1 MDGEISMG
9 MRGQSRMPVC
19 ANGKCPTRT
28 VEDACPYKRGNARAV
43 GNADPCDAFA
53 LDMCCRRGAFH
64 MLPKKERS
72 GYGIRPY
79 DIEEIYLFLRREQ
92 ALAIGYE
99 TEYSAKYA

>member
-1 MDGEISMG
+1 
-9 MRGQSRMPVC
+9 
-19 ANGKCPTRT
+19 
-28 VEDACPYKRGNARAV
+28 
-43 GNADPCDAFA
+43 
-53 LDMCCRRGAFH
+53 

-79 DIEEIYLFLRREQ
+79 DIEEIYLFLRWEQ